1 MSTDPPQLSSA
12 AIRAARPQKQAV
24 DPWKALAA
32 FVEPERTATG
42 EIVPVAT
49 LLLANRECPFTCVF
63 CDLWQHTLDEP
74 TPPGA
79 IPAQIEGALINL
91 PPARQIKL
99 YNAGNFF
106 DPQAIPPADWG
117 VIADLLQ
124 PFEHV
129 VVENHPRLTDARV
142 LGFRDRLTGTFEVA
156 LGLETVH
163 PEILPR
169 LNKTMTVADF
179 QRAAR
184 WLVEHDI
191 SVRAFVILRLP
202 GMSEAA
208 GIDWAL
214 RSIETAF
221 DAGANCVSVIPG
233 RSGPGV
239 MTDWAAQGLFTP
251 PQLESLHTVMTT
263 AQSWQRGRVFGD
275 LWEALQL
282 RPGTCPECTPTQI
295 ATLSRMNHL
304 QRPEPWPVCRC
315 GTDT

>member
-1 MSTDPPQLSSA
+1 MNALPPQLSSS
-12 AIRAARPQKQAV
+12 AIRAARPQKHAV
-24 DPWKALAA
+24 DPWQALGA

-63 CDLWQHTLDEP
+63 CDLWQQTLDEP
-74 TPPGA
+74 TPLGA
-79 IPAQIEGALINL
+79 IPAQIAAALVDL

-106 DPQAIPPADWG
+106 DPQAIPPADWDS
-117 VIADLLQ
+117 IATLLR

-142 LGFRDRLTGTFEVA
+142 LGFQKRLTGRLEVA

-169 LNKTMTVADF
+169 LNKAMTVADF
-179 QRAAR
+179 ERAAGF
-184 WLVEHDI
+184 LVEHDI
-191 SVRAFVILRLP
+191 AVRVFVILRLP
-202 GMSEAA
+202 GMSEAE
-208 GIDWAL
+208 GIEWAL

-221 DAGANCVSVIPG
+221 NAGASCVSVIPG
-233 RSGPGV
+233 RNGPGV
-239 MTDWAAQGLFTP
+239 MTAWSQQGLFAP
-251 PQLESLHTVMTT
+251 PLLESLYTVMAT

-275 LWEALQL
+275 LWEALRL
-282 RPGTCPECTPTQI
+282 GTCPECTPTQI

-315 GTDT
+315 GTEA